1 MRLFRRTVWKSIHRW
16 LWWFLRFIS
25 NILAIFVQ
33 WKGVT
38 IHLNYDYISSQHDVT
53 AGNHYIFLATS
64 LRKWVLLKED
74 HFYKW
79 QRNLSLVIPVNTSV
93 CFVLSFA
100 DRRRLYLRCDTRIFF
115 RSKLIKI
122 CIKQMYKKCML
133 NVSHYHH

>member
-1 MRLFRRTVWKSIHRW
+1 MRLFRHIVWKSIHRW

-38 IHLNYDYISSQHDVT
+38 IHLNHDYISSQHDVT

-93 CFVLSFA
+93 CFVFSFA
-100 DRRRLYLRCDTRIFF
+100 DRRRLYLRCDTRGFF
-115 RSKLIKI
+115 SLKI
-122 CIKQMYKKCML
+122 NKNLHQANVQNML

>member
-1 MRLFRRTVWKSIHRW
+1 MRLFRHIVWKSIHRW

-38 IHLNYDYISSQHDVT
+38 IHLNHDYISSQHDVT

-79 QRNLSLVIPVNTSV
+79 QRNLSLVIPVNTST

-100 DRRRLYLRCDTRIFF
+100 DRRRLYLRCDTRGFF
-115 RSKLIKI
+115 LLKI
-122 CIKQMYKKCML
+122 NKNLHQANVQNML

>member
-1 MRLFRRTVWKSIHRW
+1 MRLFRLIVWKSIHRW

-38 IHLNYDYISSQHDVT
+38 IHLNHDYISSQHDVT

-100 DRRRLYLRCDTRIFF
+100 DRRRLYLRCDTRGFF
-115 RSKLIKI
+115 SLKI
-122 CIKQMYKKCML
+122 NKNLHQANVQNML

>member
-1 MRLFRRTVWKSIHRW
+1 MRLFRHIVWKSIHRW

-38 IHLNYDYISSQHDVT
+38 IHLNHDYISSQHDVT

-100 DRRRLYLRCDTRIFF
+100 DGRRLYLRCDTRGFF
-115 RSKLIKI
+115 SLKI
-122 CIKQMYKKCML
+122 NKNLHQANVQNML

>member
-1 MRLFRRTVWKSIHRW
+1 MRLFRHIVWKSIHRW

-38 IHLNYDYISSQHDVT
+38 IHLNHDYISSQHDVT

-64 LRKWVLLKED
+64 LRKWVLSKED

-100 DRRRLYLRCDTRIFF
+100 DRRRLYLRCDTRGFF
-115 RSKLIKI
+115 LLKI
-122 CIKQMYKKCML
+122 NKNLHQANVQNML